1 MKIRTD
7 FVTNSSSS
15 SFCTVRLITEKGK
28 LAYYLDK
35 SLDFS
40 KKKTLNSLKQLSSV
54 LELMAFL
61 KLDEDKILFQD
72 FPVDDLTFDDIQA
85 LRYSEGDILFGEE
98 ASLLLE
104 ENGIDID
111 NFDPDSEGAE
121 GYIFNDEG
129 DIISG
134 IAYLYDIK
142 TGSVTRTEIDSDDG
156 FMYQ

>member
-15 SFCTVRLITEKGK
+15 SFCTVRLITEKGQI
-28 LAYYLDK
+28 AYYLSK

-40 KKKTLNSLKQLSSV
+40 KKKTVSSLKQLSSV
-54 LELMAFL
+54 PELLAFL
-61 KLDEDKILFQD
+61 KLDETKILFQD
-72 FPVDDLTFDDIQA
+72 FPADDLTFDDIQA
-85 LRYSEGDILFGEE
+85 LRYSEGNILFGEE
-98 ASLLLE
+98 AYSLLE
-104 ENGIDID
+104 ENGIDAD
-111 NFDPDSEGAE
+111 DFDPNSEEAE
-121 GYIFNDEG
+121 GFVLNDEG
-129 DIISG
+129 DIVDG